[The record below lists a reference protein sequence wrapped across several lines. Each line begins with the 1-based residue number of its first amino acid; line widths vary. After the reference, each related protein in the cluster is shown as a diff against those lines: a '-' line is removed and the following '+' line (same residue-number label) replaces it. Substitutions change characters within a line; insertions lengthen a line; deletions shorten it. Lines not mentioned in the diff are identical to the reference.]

1 LEINMEKETCQIC
14 GKMAVWFYMPGYDGK
29 KDDHPYYCDECVP
42 RGCSCN
48 HQSIRDEDYHPP
60 GGIKPTPE
68 DGPIKWIDEHTWTNV
83 DEQGREYPC
92 CEYDYDKDGF
102 EKYDDDTNIDTP

>member
-1 LEINMEKETCQIC
+1 MKEICSKCNK
-14 GKMAVWFYMPGYDGK
+14 KMAVWYYMPGYDGESK
-29 KDDHPYYCDECVP
+29 PYYCDECVP

-48 HQSIRDEDYHPP
+48 HQSIRDEDYSPP